1 MVVFQHQILFAEV
14 EAFGEQPVEIAL
26 IAFVVVMMMKLM
38 EGWKKMLLVV
48 R

>member
-1 MVVFQHQILFAEV
+1 MVVFQHQILFAEA

-26 IAFVVVMMMKLM
+26 IAFVVVMMMKL